1 MSKKIKTRR
10 PNALKIVII
19 LLLLHAGAYGNG
31 SIDKAD
37 IYRIVRR
44 HYRIKKTRAVKI
56 QLEMLLQSGIIEKE
70 GDIFTL
76 SDSPLLAAG
85 IYNILQEAPDDIF
98 PVYHEELAF
107 FHLASVS
114 DIPVQGIE
122 REIQAATGIEGKYD
136 RDSLFHFMLKYPGM
150 GESFN
155 RDSLKA
161 IGEDMYSILSAGGHF
176 IQDISKYPNLHE
188 IIFNAFFPEPEIED
202 IIECIKASS
211 QAQAFIFNREKWKAS
226 ILERLS
232 IFSVQDQGSLADL
245 VSEYTGQFY
254 GAENERKNI
263 TEMVKAALEASG
275 YFSTNDIK
283 RYIGI
288 IRNALKQRPTLRI
301 NNMDLHAMVQEIEIK
316 EICGKL
322 RIDRHGDSLMSNQSN
337 LKFNG
342 GTWIEAMSP
351 MLTALASMAHTSLLS
366 SKNVNAPLPLHSLIV
381 RSTPYAGKYHEI
393 DRLIGHKS
401 LYNRE

>member
-1 MSKKIKTRR
+1 MSKKIKTHR

-19 LLLLHAGAYGNG
+19 LLLLNAGAYGNG
-31 SIDKAD
+31 IMDRAD
-37 IYRIVRR
+37 IYRIARK

-56 QLEMLLQSGIIEKE
+56 QLEMLLQSGIIKRE
-70 GDIFTL
+70 GDLFSL
-76 SDSPLLAAG
+76 SGSPMLAAG

-98 PVYHEELAF
+98 PIHHEELAF
-107 FHLASVS
+107 LQLASIS
-114 DIPVQGIE
+114 HKSIQETE
-122 REIQAATGIEGKYD
+122 REIQAITDIEEKYD
-136 RDSLFHFMLKYPGM
+136 RDSLFHFMLKFSGI

-161 IGEDMYSILSAGGHF
+161 IGEEMYSILSAEGNF
-176 IQDISKYPNLHE
+176 IQDISRYPNLHE

-211 QAQAFIFNREKWKAS
+211 HAQEFIFNHEKWKAS

-232 IFSVQDQGSLADL
+232 IFSVPDQGSLADL
-245 VSEYTGQFY
+245 VSEYTGPFY

-263 TEMVKAALEASG
+263 IEMVKAALEASG

-288 IRNALKQRPTLRI
+288 IRKALNQRPTSRI
-301 NNMDLHAMVQEIEIK
+301 NNMDLYAMLEEIKIK

-322 RIDRHGDSLMSNQSN
+322 KSDRHFDSLTSNQSN
-337 LKFNG
+337 FKFNE
-342 GTWIEAMSP
+342 GTRIESMSP

-366 SKNVNAPLPLHSLIV
+366 SQNVNTPLPLHSLIV
-381 RSTPYAGKYHEI
+381 KSTPYAGKYHEI

-401 LYNRE
+401 LYDRE

>member
-1 MSKKIKTRR
+1 MSKKIKIHR

-37 IYRIVRR
+37 IYRIVKR

-70 GDIFTL
+70 GDLFTL
-76 SDSPLLAAG
+76 SGSPLLAAG
-85 IYNILQEAPDDIF
+85 IYDILQEAPSDIF

-107 FHLASVS
+107 LHLALVS

-136 RDSLFHFMLKYPGM
+136 RDSLFHFMLKFPGI

-161 IGEDMYSILSAGGHF
+161 IGEDMYSILSAEGHF

-263 TEMVKAALEASG
+263 IEMLKAALEASG
-275 YFSTNDIK
+275 YFSTDDMK
-283 RYIGI
+283 LYIGI
-288 IRNALKQRPTLRI
+288 IRNALKQRPASRI
-301 NNMDLHAMVQEIEIK
+301 NNMDLHAMLEELEIK

-322 RIDRHGDSLMSNQSN
+322 KVDRHGDSLMSNQSN
-337 LKFNG
+337 LKFNE
-342 GTWIEAMSP
+342 GTRIEAMSP

-366 SKNVNAPLPLHSLIV
+366 SENVNTPLPLYSLIV

-401 LYNRE
+401 LYDRE